1 MQIVHN
7 PHLNQD
13 DQTSA
18 VIEIHDTFQTWI
30 MLLVE
35 TEIGKS
41 QKKKKK
47 SYVLQRGPCWSQIL
61 LSEIFSKIIK
71 PGLLISQAM

>member
-1 MQIVHN
+1 
-7 PHLNQD
+7 
-13 DQTSA
+13 
-18 VIEIHDTFQTWI
+18 

-41 QKKKKK
+41 KKKKKK
-47 SYVLQRGPCWSQIL
+47 SYVLQQRPCWSQIL

-71 PGLLISQAM
+71 PGLLILQAK